1 MPIPVYIAPFRWYEK
16 SKQKEASY
24 YNHMVEEAFMLW
36 AQATGGQ
43 VQFRLVATVNESI
56 IDVKWRR
63 VDRHSL
69 GHCVYNWDKQGRI
82 YSAEIEIGLSDGVLH
97 SRYNNPAEVRHT
109 ILHEVGH
116 ALGLVG
122 HSPYPGDIMYVP
134 HQYGVISLSER
145 DKETMRSLYELP
157 VGFDYLE
164 HGESLQL
171 NPPFTID
178 DVFAVMKGWPEAPL
192 QGLLAKAK
200 QVQNAAPA
208 AMPHTQSTE
217 ALDRQQQLLA
227 QRGQF
232 YLATSHLIHTVQQ
245 APVIL
250 PPLPRKLNEP
260 ETLG

>member
-1 MPIPVYIAPFRWYEK
+1 MPIPLYIAPFRWYEK

-24 YNHMVEEAFMLW
+24 YNHMVEEAFTLW
-36 AQATGGQ
+36 AQATGGK
-43 VQFRLVATVNESI
+43 VQFRQVATVNDSI

-63 VDRHSL
+63 VDRKSL

-97 SRYNNPAEVRHT
+97 SRYNDPAEVRHT

-134 HQYGVISLSER
+134 HQYGVIALSER

-164 HGESLQL
+164 HGQDLQL
-171 NPPFTID
+171 TAPFTID
-178 DVFAVMKGWPEAPL
+178 DVFAVMQGWPEAPL

-200 QVQNAAPA
+200 SQAASGVQ
-208 AMPHTQSTE
+208 AMPHTQTPE

-232 YLATSHLIHTVQQ
+232 YLATSHLINPVQ
-245 APVIL
+245 APIIM
-250 PPLPRKLNEP
+250 PPLPRKLTDP
-260 ETLG
+260 ENLK